1 MKNRMIARI
10 TSIMLVAL
18 FLTAGADL
26 AKANTTVNF
35 NPVNIPAGGSAFTP
49 NFTVANR
56 GEFSVTVRLRTN
68 TILGYGGTTRY
79 HADLMRSNNTT
90 VLATT
95 YADVSST
102 AVAKT
107 LKFNVAKCNE
117 TGNYRI
123 RLRNA
128 GGGVNMVAGNATFDP
143 FVVPSLTPASGTLPL
158 FGVTQG
164 NTVDRP
170 INLPS
175 VIPSGSGGNMKVT
188 ATWDGACLPDLG
200 GCKLTFRLRRNNIT
214 LASSN
219 GYISSGSK
227 TPKMNINYLV
237 PPNQV
242 GGTWSLQVVG
252 STINSV
258 LNVKPTVSF
267 TPVCQN

>member
-1 MKNRMIARI
+1 MKNSMIAKI
-10 TSIMLVAL
+10 VSVMLVAL
-18 FLTAGADL
+18 FLTAGAEL
-26 AKANTTVNF
+26 AKAKTVSF
-35 NPVNIPAGGSAFTP
+35 NPVNIPSGGSAFTP
-49 NFTVANR
+49 NFTVENR
-56 GEFSVTVRLRTN
+56 GQFTITVKLRTN
-68 TILGYGGTTRY
+68 TVLNYGGQSRY
-79 HADLMRSNNTT
+79 RAELMRSNNTT
-90 VLATT
+90 VLATAERT
-95 YADVSST
+95 VSSGFEN
-102 AVAKT
+102 VT
-107 LKFNVAKCNE
+107 LNYNVTNCNQ

-123 RLRNA
+123 RLSNVA
-128 GGGVNMVAGNATFDP
+128 GVNPQPGQAAFNT
-143 FVVPSLTPASGTLPL
+143 FVVPSLTPASGTLPM

-200 GCKLTFRLRRNNIT
+200 GCKLTFRLRRNNVT
-214 LASSN
+214 LATSN
-219 GYISSGSK
+219 GYISTGSK